1 MAREFKRT
9 DRVAEQLQRE
19 MAQII
24 QMEVRDPRIGMVTVS
39 AVEISRDLRYA
50 NVFVTF
56 LGIGEDE
63 KSIKDAIKVLNQA
76 SSYVRVLIGKRM
88 KMRVVP
94 EIKFTYD
101 GSIARG
107 SELSA
112 LIKDA
117 RNKDSEIESDEEIGS
132 NENNLSHNDFV
143 SGNSENKD

>member
-9 DRVAEQLQRE
+9 DRVAEQMQRE

-39 AVEISRDLRYA
+39 AVDMSRDLRYA
-50 NVFVTF
+50 TVFVTF
-56 LGIGEDE
+56 LGIAEDE
-63 KSIKDAIKVLNQA
+63 KSIKDAVKVLNNA
-76 SSYVRVLIGKRM
+76 ASYVRVLIGKRM

-94 EIKFTYD
+94 EIKFEFD

-117 RNKDSEIESDEEIGS
+117 RSKDGDETESPVIDSEVNESKADDPAE
-132 NENNLSHNDFV
+132 D
-143 SGNSENKD
+143 

>member
-9 DRVAEQLQRE
+9 DRVAEQMQRE

-39 AVEISRDLRYA
+39 AVDMSRDLRYA
-50 NVFVTF
+50 TVFVTF
-56 LGIGEDE
+56 LGIAEDE
-63 KSIKDAIKVLNQA
+63 KSIREAIKVLNNA
-76 SSYVRVLIGKRM
+76 ASYVRVLIGKRM

-94 EIKFTYD
+94 EIKFEFD

-117 RNKDSEIESDEEIGS
+117 RDKDGHETSASDSSSDESSLDTDSTE
-132 NENNLSHNDFV
+132 D
-143 SGNSENKD
+143 